1 MYRGFRNTFRARNL
15 LLIFFVA
22 TLAGLEV
29 VTWPPIEPLSQ
40 DAKQLIYMAFVI
52 VTGGGALI
60 KAQFP

>member
-1 MYRGFRNTFRARNL
+1 